1 MALLASPFIGIVRVV
16 VPKVR
21 SLLNKEEVHLG
32 GGGKHL

>member
-21 SLLNKEEVHLG
+21 SLLNKEGHLG